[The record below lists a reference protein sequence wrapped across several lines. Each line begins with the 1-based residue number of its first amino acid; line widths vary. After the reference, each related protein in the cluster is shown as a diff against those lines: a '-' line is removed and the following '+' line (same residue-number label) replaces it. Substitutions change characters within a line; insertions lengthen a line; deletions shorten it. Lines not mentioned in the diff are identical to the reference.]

1 MPANYTSIYDFGLNI
16 CMKTLREMMDLIES
30 AQQGVA
36 EGLGTIP
43 KITFAQQ
50 TPGSWTRID
59 ILVNGDVKFQAVK
72 TMGPGHWTIHDQ
84 DGEVIGSGGNKTQ
97 LKASVLNYLSKQGV
111 AEDHLEETTPD
122 ALAKIDELTRR

>member
-1 MPANYTSIYDFGLNI
+1 MTNKSFRDYIN
-16 CMKTLREMMDLIES
+16 LIEN

-36 EGLGTIP
+36 EGSGTTP

-59 ILVNGDVKFQAVK
+59 ILVDGDVKFQAVK

-84 DGEVIGSGGNKTQ
+84 DGEVIGDGGNKTQ
-97 LKASVLNYLSKQGV
+97 LKASVLDYLSRQGV
-111 AEDHLEETTPD
+111 AEEQLDETTPE
-122 ALAKIDELTRR
+122 AIAKINQITRK